1 MNDWARRWGLTDP
14 TAEAIAARPEDELG
28 RVTAEFRGGYLVQ
41 SAHGELKAGSVPP
54 AELPALL
61 ENLAAR
67 LFKLADP
74 ERSWRGIGRGR
85 SEIR

>member
-1 MNDWARRWGLTDP
+1 MA
-14 TAEAIAARPEDELG
+14 
-28 RVTAEFRGGYLVQ
+28 RVTELVEMIEGAAEDRAKEVEAHLTLVGKE
-41 SAHGELKAGSVPP
+41 AAFVERLAGELKAGSVPP

-67 LFKLADP
+67 LSKLADP